1 MQNVLNEAR
10 ISKGARIGKIA
21 TFAGLGFL
29 GAGLIIS
36 LVLQASSLIWISFVC
51 LMLGL
56 LISTVGTMNM
66 NRWVREPRA
75 DQALVQALKGFD
87 DRYRLYNYY
96 LPAPHVLLS
105 PVGLT
110 VFTMMG
116 QDGVIRF
123 DGGRFHRDFS
133 LMRLLRFMAEEGMGK
148 PFAEADSQVAA
159 LQELLDE
166 EGLGGKVEI
175 QNVIV
180 FYNPRAELQ
189 VTDPPRLVTDTKGLK
204 KAIRKVQ
211 GQDLPEDLYLQIGTL
226 FDRDVQW
233 DLE

>member
-10 ISKGARIGKIA
+10 IERGARVGKIA

-29 GAGLIIS
+29 GAGLVIS

-51 LMLGL
+51 LLLGL
-56 LISTVGTMNM
+56 LVSTIGTMNM

-75 DQALVQALKGFD
+75 DQALIQGLKGFD

-105 PVGLT
+105 PLGLIVIT
-110 VFTMMG
+110 AMG

-123 DGGRFHRDFS
+123 EGGKFHRNFS
-133 LMRLLRFMAEEGMGK
+133 VLRLLRFMAEEGMGK
-148 PFAEADSQVAA
+148 PFAEADDQVAA
-159 LQELLDE
+159 VQKLLDE
-166 EGLGGKVEI
+166 EGLGDQVEI
-175 QNVIV
+175 RSVV
-180 FYNPRAELQ
+180 LFHNPRAELQ
-189 VTDPPRLVTDTKGLK
+189 ITDPPHPVTNTKGLK

-211 GQDLPEDLYLQIGTL
+211 GQNLPEDLYLQIGTL
-226 FDRDVQW
+226 FDRDVEW
-233 DLE
+233 E

>member
-10 ISKGARIGKIA
+10 IERGARVGKIA

-29 GAGLIIS
+29 GAGLVIS

-51 LMLGL
+51 LLLGL
-56 LISTVGTMNM
+56 LVSTIGTMNM

-75 DQALVQALKGFD
+75 DQALIQGLKGFD

-105 PVGLT
+105 PLGLIVIT
-110 VFTMMG
+110 AMG

-123 DGGRFHRDFS
+123 EGGKFHRNFS
-133 LMRLLRFMAEEGMGK
+133 VLRLLRFMAEEGMGK
-148 PFAEADSQVAA
+148 PFAEADGQVAA
-159 LQELLDE
+159 VQKLLDE
-166 EGLGGKVEI
+166 EGLGDQVEI
-175 QNVIV
+175 RSVV
-180 FYNPRAELQ
+180 LFHNPRAELQ
-189 VTDPPRLVTDTKGLK
+189 ISAPPRPVTNTKGLK

-211 GQDLPEDLYLQIGTL
+211 DQKLPEDLYLQIGTL
-226 FDRDVQW
+226 FDRDVEW
-233 DLE
+233 E

>member
-10 ISKGARIGKIA
+10 IERGARVGKIA

-29 GAGLIIS
+29 GAGLVIS

-51 LMLGL
+51 LLLGL
-56 LISTVGTMNM
+56 LVSTIGTMNM

-75 DQALVQALKGFD
+75 DQALIQGLKGFD

-105 PVGLT
+105 PLGLIVIT
-110 VFTMMG
+110 AMG

-123 DGGRFHRDFS
+123 EGGKFHRNFS
-133 LMRLLRFMAEEGMGK
+133 VLRLLRFMAEEGMGK
-148 PFAEADSQVAA
+148 PFAEADDQVAA
-159 LQELLDE
+159 VQKLLDE
-166 EGLGGKVEI
+166 EGLGDQVEI
-175 QNVIV
+175 RSVV
-180 FYNPRAELQ
+180 LFHNPRAELQ
-189 VTDPPRLVTDTKGLK
+189 ITDPPRPVTNTKGLK

-211 GQDLPEDLYLQIGTL
+211 DQNLPEDLYLQIGTL
-226 FDRDVQW
+226 FDRDVEW
-233 DLE
+233 E